1 MRETPPAALI
11 ADRPEPV
18 LEGNKNRNL
27 LILNAELRC
36 VVRQSNADKA
46 ALRDWAAQRA
56 YAPDEE
62 RNRCD

>member
-1 MRETPPAALI
+1 M
-11 ADRPEPV
+11 
-18 LEGNKNRNL
+18 EGNKNRNL

-46 ALRDWAAQRA
+46 ALRDWAAQRV